1 MAISQNT
8 QIKTLIKLG
17 LIKESQIETWNNK
30 IARAEAKLQRDE
42 ALNSCISQIKS
53 VLEDEA
59 HSSIQYFS
67 VKPAAHSKGFLEFFE
82 ADRGLVLKALSKLVK
97 DGYMKK
103 VGLKMNDEGEL
114 QVMEPNQ
121 VNAFQI
127 RYMRS

>member
-17 LIKESQIETWNNK
+17 LIEASQIETWNKK
-30 IARAEAKLQRDE
+30 IDRAEAKALRDQ
-42 ALNSCISQIKS
+42 ALNSCISQIKT

-59 HSSIQYFS
+59 HKEIKYFS

-97 DGYMKK
+97 NGYMKK

-114 QVMEPNQ
+114 QVMEPSQ